1 MNEYLY
7 WGVWSMSIDV
17 ESESM
22 LEDKFISQ
30 LTEMGYEFIKI
41 KNEAE
46 LNANFKIR
54 LEKLNKKELNGKTLT
69 DDEFERILIYLDSG
83 SVFDKADKLRDEYTI
98 KRDDGTSVSIK
109 FLNQKDWCKNYFQ
122 VSNQIT
128 MRSKHEYRYDVT
140 ILINGLP
147 LVQVELKRRSV
158 AISQAFNQVKKYMK
172 YSYKNLF
179 GYIQIF
185 IVSNGLETK
194 YFANRRLEDVNF
206 GYTFYWKDKENKN
219 IHSLETFTED
229 FLEQS
234 NIAKMISKFM
244 VLNESSKELMV
255 LRAYQKY
262 AVDAVLKQALENKKN
277 GYVYHTTGS
286 GKTLTSFKVSQL
298 LAEEPSIHKVIFVVD
313 RRDLNDQTNK
323 EFNKFCPKCVGT
335 SEHTGALVKNLLNDK
350 NKLITT
356 TIQKL
361 AIAVNRKH
369 TKKKLEKIKDENIIL
384 IHDECHRSQFGKMQQ
399 DISSFFKNSLSYGF
413 TGTPI
418 FEENAKGLKTTKT
431 IFGDRLHT
439 YMIKDAI
446 ADHNVLG
453 FSIDYYNTLKMKDE
467 VTDEEVHSIKINEAY
482 ASEER
487 LNLIVDHILESYDA
501 KTKNR
506 EFNAI
511 FAVSQKTKDN
521 PTGFIHDYYKLFKD
535 KINERNLDFRLATIF
550 TYAANENLDE
560 QEKHSQELLDEY
572 MADYNDMFG
581 TNFNTETMRE
591 YHRDVCKR
599 MKTREID
606 LLLVINMFLTGF
618 DSKLL
623 NTLYVD
629 KNLEYHGL
637 LQAFSRT
644 NRIYNAHKSHGNIVC
659 YRPLHEEVDKAIAL
673 FSNNAPP
680 EDIFIEPYNKLV
692 EIFNNDLKELF
703 KLVKSA
709 QEVYELQS
717 EKQQLNFVM
726 GFKKLMKTK
735 NKLDTYVEFTF
746 NDLNIGEQG
755 YEDFTGAYLNIKEKV
770 DAGKTG
776 VGGTSILEDIDF
788 ELDLLRTD
796 KINVD
801 YILEL
806 LENMNITDNPDK
818 GREKIVRM
826 MENTVHLRSKI
837 KLMEK
842 FIDSELNRIKDND
855 LNIKEEFDN
864 FVNNE
869 RRQAIC
875 DLIDEEQLSEEITRE
890 ILSEYEFADKIDEDL
905 IETAFKDKTLKFSE
919 KIDKIEKVKAEI
931 LEIFDMFDFN

>member
-1 MNEYLY
+1 
-7 WGVWSMSIDV
+7 MSVDV

-22 LEDKFISQ
+22 LEEKFIEQ
-30 LTEMGYEFIKI
+30 LQSMGYERIKI
-41 KNEAE
+41 KNEE
-46 LNANFKIR
+46 QLNANFKTQ
-54 LEKLNKKELNGKTLT
+54 LEKLNHKELNGKPLK
-69 DDEFERILIYLDSG
+69 DEEFEKILLHLDSG
-83 SVFDKADKLRDEYTI
+83 SIFDKADKLRDEYTI
-98 KRDDGTSVSIK
+98 KRDEGTSVSIK

-158 AISQAFNQVKKYMK
+158 AISEAFNQVKKYMK
-172 YSYKNLF
+172 YSYKKLF

-194 YFANRRLEDVNF
+194 YFANRRPEDVNF
-206 GYTFYWKDKENKN
+206 GFTFYWKDEKNKN
-219 IHSLETFTED
+219 IHSLEKFTED
-229 FLEQS
+229 FLEQC

-262 AVDAVLKQALENKKN
+262 AIDAVLKQALENKQN
-277 GYVYHTTGS
+277 GYIYHTTGS

-323 EFNKFCPKCVGT
+323 EFSKFCPGCVGT
-335 SEHTGALVKNLLNDK
+335 SEHTGALVKNLLSDK

-369 TKKKLEKIKDENIIL
+369 TRKKLEKIKDENIIL
-384 IHDECHRSQFGKMQQ
+384 IFDECHRSQFGKMHQ
-399 DISSFFKNSLSYGF
+399 DISSFFKNCLSYGF

-418 FEENAKGLKTTKT
+418 FEENSMGLKTTKT
-431 IFGDRLHT
+431 IFGKRLHT

-453 FSIDYYNTLKMKDE
+453 FSIDYYNTLKMKEGIIDE
-467 VTDEEVHSIKINEAY
+467 QVPSIKINEAY
-482 ASEER
+482 AAEER
-487 LNLIVDHILESYDA
+487 LNLVVDHILDSYDA

-511 FAVSQKTKDN
+511 FTVSQKTKDN
-521 PTGFIHDYYKLFKD
+521 PSGFIHDYYRLFKD
-535 KINERNLDFRLATIF
+535 KINERKLDFKLATIF
-550 TYAANENLDE
+550 TYAPNENLDE

-572 MADYNDMFG
+572 MADYNEMFG

-644 NRIYNAHKSHGNIVC
+644 NRIYNAHKSHGNIVS

-673 FSNNAPP
+673 FSNNAPR

-692 EIFNNDLKELF
+692 EIFNNDLKELH
-703 KLVKSA
+703 KLVQTA

-717 EKQQLNFVM
+717 EKQQLKFVM
-726 GFKKLMKTK
+726 GFKKLMRTK

-746 NDLNIGEQG
+746 DDLKIEEQE
-755 YEDFTGAYLNIKEKV
+755 YEDFTGAYLNIKEIV
-770 DAGKTG
+770 DT
-776 VGGTSILEDIDF
+776 GGTGGDGGISILKDIDF

-806 LENMNITDNPDK
+806 LDNMNITDKPDK
-818 GREKIVRM
+818 GREKILRM
-826 MENTVHLRSKI
+826 MENTVNLRSKI

-842 FIDSELNRIKDND
+842 FMDSELNHIREEN

-875 DLIDEEQLSEEITRE
+875 DLIDEEELIEEVTRE
-890 ILSEYEFADKIDEDL
+890 LLSEYEFSEKLDEQL
-905 IETAFKDKTLKFSE
+905 IRETFKDKTLKYKDRKA
-919 KIDKIEKVKAEI
+919 KIKKVKAEI
-931 LEIFDMFDFN
+931 LEIFDMFDFR